1 MQKLPLLFVLLAI
14 SVSCGGAQRPSPSPS
29 PSPAAIAGAF
39 DGQGLGGIQLASSSA
54 PVAPSSGSGAGSAAR
69 PTSERPRASVNTD
82 SSSERTD
89 VLDGRSADLFGD
101 YVRSRSAQMN
111 FCYKEALNTY
121 PKLAGAIN
129 LAVTIAS
136 SGDVTRVDV
145 TKRSWSGPGTEQVE
159 GCIRAKIR
167 AWKFPA
173 SEAPATTFPFTL
185 SFTK

>member
-1 MQKLPLLFVLLAI
+1 
-14 SVSCGGAQRPSPSPS
+14 
-29 PSPAAIAGAF
+29 
-39 DGQGLGGIQLASSSA
+39 LGGIQLASSSA
-54 PVAPSSGSGAGSAAR
+54 PVAPANGSGAGSPAR
-69 PTSERPRASVNTD
+69 ATPARASVNTD
-82 SSSERTD
+82 SSSERVD
-89 VLDGRSADLFGD
+89 VLDGRSADLFGE

-111 FCYKEALNTY
+111 FCYKEALNAY

-136 SGDVTRVDV
+136 SGDVTRVEV

-173 SEAPATTFPFTL
+173 SEAPTTTFPFTL

>member
-54 PVAPSSGSGAGSAAR
+54 PVAPSNGSGAGSTPRA
-69 PTSERPRASVNTD
+69 TSERARPSVSAD
-82 SSSERTD
+82 SATERVD
-89 VLDGRSADLFGD
+89 VLDGRSADSFGD

-111 FCYKEALNTY
+111 FCYKEALNAY

-129 LAVTIAS
+129 LAVTVAS
-136 SGDVTRVDV
+136 SGDVTRVEV

-167 AWKFPA
+167 AWKLPA
-173 SEAPATTFPFTL
+173 SEAQATTFPLTL

>member
-39 DGQGLGGIQLASSSA
+39 DGQGLGGIQLASSSP
-54 PVAPSSGSGAGSAAR
+54 PVAASNGAGTAAR
-69 PTSERPRASVNTD
+69 ATSERARASVNTD
-82 SSSERTD
+82 SASERAD

-111 FCYKEALNTY
+111 FCYKEALNAY

-136 SGDVTRVDV
+136 SGNVTRVEV

-159 GCIRAKIR
+159 GCIRGKIR